1 MKQRPFLVTII
12 GIVMVVVGVLQVA
25 LGAVSF
31 VNRHDAKFLADAGKS
46 SDFVSGWGIALIIL
60 GALSFILGLALLK
73 GSNFARM
80 LVGIFEVLQIA
91 GGIYLLTG
99 GHSSQKSSAVGTIV
113 GAVIVLYF
121 LFGTQKAKEFFA

>member
-1 MKQRPFLVTII
+1 MKQRPLIVTVIGLV
-12 GIVMVVVGVLQVA
+12 MMVVGVLQVA
-25 LGAVSF
+25 IGAVSF
-31 VNRHDAKFLADAGKS
+31 VNRNDAKFLADAGKS
-46 SDFVSGWGIALIIL
+46 SDFVSTWGIVLIVM
-60 GALSFILGLALLK
+60 GVLSFFLGLALLK

-99 GHSSQKSSAVGTIV
+99 GHSSQKSSAIGTII
-113 GAVIVLYF
+113 GGLLALYF